1 MRSCFKINKTYCQH
15 SNFARRGAIKAT
27 ARPWLK
33 WMFSQVCAPGAKHQR
48 AMEHFDYIV
57 VGAGKCLMS
66 YVPPKNLLKICNKF
80 WHIFRDWGFLDC
92 LSANQRA
99 NQAVCANFGKISSA
113 SLQRQLSRANENY
126 QECVPWEL
134 SHGYYAHCFFGM
146 AKTRGRKWSKFTC
159 VNKI

>member
-66 YVPPKNLLKICNKF
+66 NVPPKNLLKICNKF

-99 NQAVCANFGKISSA
+99 NQAVCANFGKISLTPEA
-113 SLQRQLSRANENY
+113 ALTGKR
-126 QECVPWEL
+126 EL
-134 SHGYYAHCFFGM
+134 SGM
-146 AKTRGRKWSKFTC
+146 RTLRAITRLLCPLLFWNGK
-159 VNKI
+159 N